1 MPCRLP
7 ASAFHPSRL
16 TPRLNRIP
24 LPLISHHLSP
34 VHRSLST
41 AIGQTA
47 LDAGQDASAHQT
59 VTLLDGRTL
68 GFAAYGARTGP
79 ALFHFHSLASSR
91 LEAASWDAAAQR
103 LGARVI
109 GVDRPGIGLSTFY
122 PRRKLSQWPLDVTQ
136 LADHLGIE
144 RFRVVGVEAGAPYAL
159 ACAQYLPREQLRG
172 VGVLAG
178 MGPFDWRT
186 MRQMRAVNRIAW
198 NAAALSS
205 GLMRLWLDA
214 YLGRMARDPDPAVLH
229 EALRKRLGSL
239 PRGGQEMF
247 EEEEAL
253 FTVVEAL
260 RESFREGTEGIA
272 EDVRLMTSS
281 WKFTLE
287 EVEFPGVRLWY
298 GTDDHRMP
306 VGIGRGMARRLP
318 NAKLTEYQGASQ
330 FGIGIDHTE
339 EVIRDILK
347 DE

>member
-1 MPCRLP
+1 MTCRLLT
-7 ASAFHPSRL
+7 SALHSQRP
-16 TPRLNRIP
+16 TARLNRIR

-47 LDAGQDASAHQT
+47 LDPGQDASAHQT

-68 GFAAYGARTGP
+68 GFATYGARTGP
-79 ALFHFHSLASSR
+79 ALFHFHSLPSSR
-91 LEAASWDAAAQR
+91 LEAATWDAAAQK
-103 LGARVI
+103 LGARII
-109 GVDRPGIGLSTFY
+109 GIDRPGIGLSTFH
-122 PRRKLSQWPLDVTQ
+122 PRRKLSQWPLDVAQ

-178 MGPFDWRT
+178 MGPFDWQT
-186 MRQMRAVNRIAW
+186 MGQMWMANRIAW
-198 NAAALSS
+198 NAAAFFP
-205 GLMRLWLDA
+205 GLMRLWVDA
-214 YLGRMARDPDPAVLH
+214 YLGSMARDPDPAVLH

-239 PRGGQEMF
+239 PFRAQEEIVD
-247 EEEEAL
+247 EEDL
-253 FTVVEAL
+253 FSMVEAL
-260 RESFREGTEGIA
+260 RESFREGPEGIA
-272 EDVRLMTSS
+272 DDIRLMASS
-281 WKFTLE
+281 WGFTLE

-298 GTDDHRMP
+298 RTDDRRMP

-318 NAKLTEYQGASQ
+318 NAELTEYQGAFQ

-339 EVIRDILK
+339 DVMRDILK